1 MRNTGQVKNK
11 KRWGGGVAEDTSHA
25 NKRLIK
31 NSQVVVAYAFNAKTQ
46 GKEPCASL

>member
-11 KRWGGGVAEDTSHA
+11 KRWGGVAEDTSHA
-25 NKRLIK
+25 NKLLIK